1 MPPSD
6 LLPAID
12 PAVDEQA
19 QATLLQTFLATAHHF
34 FGSFVQLFASVR
46 DPRCPELIRYPLA
59 ALLFAGVL
67 LFVCRLGARRHAPA
81 HPACGGD
88 MGNQSSVAGQ
98 WRLGRQIR
106 SALPGR
112 ALSAWG
118 YP

>member
-1 MPPSD
+1 MPSSD
-6 LLPAID
+6 LSSAID
-12 PAVDEQA
+12 PAADEQA

-98 WRLGRQIR
+98 WRLRRQIR